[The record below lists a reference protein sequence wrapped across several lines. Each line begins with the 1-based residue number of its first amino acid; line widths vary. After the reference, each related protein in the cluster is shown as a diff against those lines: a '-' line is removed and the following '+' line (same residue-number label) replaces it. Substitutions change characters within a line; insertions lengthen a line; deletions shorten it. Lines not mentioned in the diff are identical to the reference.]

1 MKSMRF
7 VWPVQRKGSMEIQHS
22 PRAVSA
28 AKIAECVKCS
38 AVLTRPAVAY
48 SYALPPCQ
56 QVFVLL
62 FVVSCVSALAVATGS
77 AYYVRV
83 RSRYVRAYLMTVS
96 VRTSLDPEVVT
107 AAFFVFGVECEE
119 EVGLG
124 QFISVACDAFFSNQ
138 RVSM

>member
-28 AKIAECVKCS
+28 AKIAECAVCS

-48 SYALPPCQ
+48 SYLARYALPPCQ
-56 QVFVLL
+56 PAGFRRFVRFSVSTLL
-62 FVVSCVSALAVATGS
+62 PVLRGTYAHT
-77 AYYVRV
+77 
-83 RSRYVRAYLMTVS
+83 YLMT